1 MLLALITHGTTVI
14 PVKVIQ
20 IRVILMGFCTGVG
33 CATCIVLPRSTL
45 QSRKLHK
52 NVKFQISTQFYEP
65 NHYTFFL
72 CCRAPHYHL
81 KVKLSFWTRDCFVVF
96 GIHTHIEFVFRQGGA
111 GEGQQQYCHNPH
123 HSVIT
128 TIILLLIIITSYIIS
143 WPLRYGERYFTKW
156 SFNCPCL

>member
-33 CATCIVLPRSTL
+33 CATCIVSPRSTL
-45 QSRKLHK
+45 QSRKLH
-52 NVKFQISTQFYEP
+52 KFQISTQFYEP
-65 NHYTFFL
+65 NHYTCFL

-81 KVKLSFWTRDCFVVF
+81 KVKLSFWTGDCFVMF

-123 HSVIT
+123 HSVIIT
-128 TIILLLIIITSYIIS
+128 TIILLLLLLITSYIIS
-143 WPLRYGERYFTKW
+143 WPLRYGERHFTKW